1 MKKNSRAASA
11 CLACFLLFALFWGGC
26 TPRKS
31 NDMQL
36 SLAYTGSN
44 SFEYFDVGND
54 RNADFLSGRA
64 SEVCVLSV
72 DSQNEST
79 QETEDYAYGLYKVS
93 SNTVLQNYRVTEKIY
108 PASTTKLLTTLV
120 ALKHCN
126 LSETVTFSYNAS
138 HLGVYGAVECGF
150 EEGDQIMLGD
160 LLAALL
166 IFSGNDAGIAIAE
179 HVSGSVEAFA
189 ELMNEEAQKIG
200 AVDTHF
206 VNPHGLH
213 NKEHYTTAYDIYLI
227 FNELIHYNS
236 FLSTISMPSCEVNYV
251 DANGNAKSK
260 TFESTNLFFNGTFEV
275 PDGIEI
281 IGGKTG
287 TTYAAGCCLTLLFK
301 DTNGNT
307 YIAEVF
313 HAPSYEV
320 LYGKMVELMKSVAP
334 RSK

>member
-1 MKKNSRAASA
+1 MIQKRKTSITAF
-11 CLACFLLFALFWGGC
+11 ACFLLFSLVVAGC
-26 TPRKS
+26 APEPQKEE
-31 NDMQL
+31 ML

-44 SFEYFDVGND
+44 SFEYYDVGND

-64 SEVCVLSV
+64 TEVCIVS
-72 DSQNEST
+72 DSG
-79 QETEDYAYGLYKVS
+79 TEDLKAEQEGYVYGLYRVS
-93 SNTVLQNYRVTEKIY
+93 SNTVLQEYGVTDKIY

-126 LSETVTFSYNAS
+126 LSETVTISHNAANI
-138 HLGVYGAVECGF
+138 GIYGAVLCGF

-166 IFSGNDAGIAIAE
+166 ICSGNDAGIAVAE

-189 ELMNEEAQKIG
+189 TLMNEEARKIG

-227 FNELIHYNS
+227 LNELIHYNT
-236 FLSTISMPSCEVNYV
+236 FLSIVSMPSCVVTYTDV
-251 DANGNAKSK
+251 AGNVKTK
-260 TFESTNLFFNGTFEV
+260 TFESTNLFFSGKFEL
-275 PDGIEI
+275 PDEIEI
-281 IGGKTG
+281 VGGKTG
-287 TTYAAGCCLTLLFK
+287 TTNAAGCCLTLYFK
-301 DTNGNT
+301 DGKGNS

-320 LYGKMVELMKSVAP
+320 LYGKMVELMKVALQ
-334 RSK
+334 S

>member
-11 CLACFLLFALFWGGC
+11 CLACFLLFALFGGGC
-26 TPRKS
+26 TPKKN

-287 TTYAAGCCLTLLFK
+287 TTYAAGCCLTLFFK